1 MAASVRETVSDPHER
16 GRFGTDE
23 HEIASKVGT
32 ERSGRAWD
40 ESKPSGASPPTSPAP
55 SRAHLRPRPSRQ
67 ARQRP

>member
-40 ESKPSGASPPTSPAP
+40 ESEPSAASPPTP
-55 SRAHLRPRPSRQ
+55 HPRPPMRTLVPGRAGKRGS
-67 ARQRP
+67 A